1 MPPKEK
7 KAKKPRKKR
16 VPRKRTIAR
25 IAELPRLA
33 TGANRDIPL
42 GGAGGSSNLLA
53 ALAARPPPPATPIQT
68 PDQFQ
73 IMREQSRQAKV
84 IDLVEEEQRAVR
96 RQLNKDGTPDMRYL
110 QNRIPPAM
118 PVGDMEMPRVKEE
131 PLDEMPA
138 FTEPT
143 MLSGNI
149 RLTKKGTPDRRFRQ
163 GGTGMTMGDMNAP
176 PVIGTGATYAGGA
189 PVVQQGLR
197 MGMDGRLSGVAFDNL
212 ELENSIGD
220 QTVFMG

>member
-16 VPRKRTIAR
+16 VPRKKTITQ
-25 IAELPRLA
+25 IAELPRLP

-110 QNRIPPAM
+110 RNRVPPAM
-118 PVGDMEMPRVKEE
+118 PVGDMPMPIKEE

-163 GGTGMTMGDMNAP
+163 GGTGMMMGSMNAP

-189 PVVQQGLR
+189 PVAQQGLM
-197 MGMDGRLSGVAFDNL
+197 MGMDGRLSGAVYDRQEVGADTDVA
-212 ELENSIGD
+212 
-220 QTVFMG
+220 VFMP